1 MTQHGR
7 VTAEPL
13 GVGGGA
19 AEDLAPPGGDVL
31 SVRGADPAR
40 EQRAEQVIT
49 LDPVVEAVDHP
60 LDRLLAARPLIQCR
74 NLAHTGTV
82 TL

>member
-1 MTQHGR
+1 MGQHGL

-13 GVGGGA
+13 GVLSGA
-19 AEDLAPPGGDVL
+19 AEHLAPPGGDVL
-31 SVRGADPAR
+31 AVRGADTAG
-40 EQRAEQVIT
+40 EQRAEQVIA

-60 LDRLLAARPLIQCR
+60 LDRGPAARPLVQRR